1 MRVLLILFFSLFSF
15 VASAQASDIEMA
27 DQFRADGKIYVVI
40 AVISVVVIGLFAYL
54 FRLES
59 KVSALEKRNKWKR
72 HISLD
77 WF

>member
-1 MRVLLILFFSLFSF
+1 MRALLILFFSLFSF

-40 AVISVVVIGLFAYL
+40 AVVSVVLIGLFAYL

-59 KVSALEKRNKWKR
+59 KVSALEKRNK
-72 HISLD
+72 
-77 WF
+77 

>member
-1 MRVLLILFFSLFSF
+1 MKALITLFFSLFSF

-40 AVISVVVIGLFAYL
+40 AVVSVVLIGLFAYL

-59 KVSALEKRNKWKR
+59 KVSALEKRSK
-72 HISLD
+72 
-77 WF
+77 

>member
-1 MRVLLILFFSLFSF
+1 MKALLILFFSLFSF

-40 AVISVVVIGLFAYL
+40 AVVSVVLIGLFAYL

-59 KVSALEKRNKWKR
+59 KVSALEKRNK
-72 HISLD
+72 
-77 WF
+77 

>member
-1 MRVLLILFFSLFSF
+1 MKAVFILFFSLIGF

-40 AVISVVVIGLFAYL
+40 AVVSVVLIGLFAYL

-59 KVSALEKRNKWKR
+59 KVSALEKRNK
-72 HISLD
+72 
-77 WF
+77 